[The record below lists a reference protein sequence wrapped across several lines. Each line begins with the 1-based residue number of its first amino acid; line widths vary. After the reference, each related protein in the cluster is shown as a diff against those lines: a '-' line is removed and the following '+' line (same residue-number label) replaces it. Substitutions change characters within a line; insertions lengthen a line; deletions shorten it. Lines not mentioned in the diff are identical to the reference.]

1 MKGIK
6 KTMNV
11 EGFKSLMY
19 EGFEEQ
25 GLQQAEIKLTNEMI
39 QNLHYIE
46 DKDARD
52 MYLLSLISAQRKA
65 VGKYSYRLSIEDVY
79 QVLVEPTYKEIED
92 ALQHLIELQFI
103 QLTDEVESEYPRIT
117 DDTEY
122 LHFTLVDDY
131 DLSAKGIV
139 FDGYWVKNQDD
150 ESCSEFVD
158 LDYFDY
164 DFFECEWVYDED
176 VERLREHKSKY
187 YESIKEQKAIRV
199 RLTDELKE
207 MLNAQDV
214 EGHPTILAKA

>member
-1 MKGIK
+1 
-6 KTMNV
+6 MNV

-19 EGFEEQ
+19 EGFKEQ

-46 DKDARD
+46 DKNARD
-52 MYLLSLISAQRKA
+52 LYLLSLISAQRKA

-79 QVLVEPTYKEIED
+79 QVLVEPTHKEIED

-103 QLTDEVESEYPRIT
+103 QLTDEFESVYPTIN
-117 DDTEY
+117 DDTDY
-122 LHFTLVDDY
+122 LYFTLVDDY
-131 DLSAKGIV
+131 DLTSDGIE

-164 DFFECEWVYDED
+164 DFFECEWVYDEE
-176 VERLREHKSKY
+176 VERLREHKNKY
-187 YESIKEQKAIRV
+187 YEGIKEQKAIRV